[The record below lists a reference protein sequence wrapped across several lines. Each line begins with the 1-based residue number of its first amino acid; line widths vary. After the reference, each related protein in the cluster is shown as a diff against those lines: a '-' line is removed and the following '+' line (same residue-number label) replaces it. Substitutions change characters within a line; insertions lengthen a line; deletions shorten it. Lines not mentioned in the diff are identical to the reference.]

1 MKRKI
6 WTADELEALSAA
18 EQDDLFQA
26 SIIRDL
32 SDVPPELQPLV
43 ERVRARIQGRIA
55 GHDLPAPNAS

>member
-43 ERVRARIQGRIA
+43 ERVRARIQGRIS
-55 GHDLPAPNAS
+55 GRDLPAPNAS